1 MKFCDKIRL
10 PFFMAHYST
19 VGHQPSPRESIYI
32 IGATRCCRQTRGA
45 TSRISAQASAYRL
58 GPYVFNQSSS
68 PNPIGR
74 TISRVLQEGL
84 CSPTAH
90 LRMRGL
96 LTTPAAPLFSA
107 HLRYRPTSTA
117 LCRTSEVLRFF
128 V

>member
-1 MKFCDKIRL
+1 MKFCHKIHL

-19 VGHQPSPRESIYI
+19 VGHQPFLQGSISI
-32 IGATRCCRQTRGA
+32 IGATGGP

-58 GPYVFNQSSS
+58 GPHVHSQSSS

-74 TISRVLQEGL
+74 TSSQSTPL
-84 CSPTAH
+84 CFANTH

-96 LTTPAAPLFSA
+96 LTTPAPSLFSA
-107 HLRYRPTSTA
+107 HSRHRPSSTA
-117 LCRTSEVLRFF
+117 LCRKVRRFF